1 MSDSYVTKP
10 KLLVMGDALRD
21 IYMHGSWSP
30 ISGALRFKPEDILE
44 FDGGAANTLANARAI
59 LEDKADV
66 IGWMNKEPLRLYR
79 FIDQEVRESYVQVA
93 TDSCLTLP
101 KVMHQTMVDGIIIS
115 DYNKGT
121 VNKAMP
127 HLVPLSPWII
137 VDSRYRSL
145 HLDFLKLGRTRIWRC
160 TGDEFDGDWALNFHY
175 TLRTNAAETI
185 HLMKNDE
192 GKLRLVAR
200 WNIPQIP
207 IVDTCGAG
215 DTFTAMLGSWL
226 VINRR
231 IADPYM
237 ADNKL
242 TEFDWRLIKAVPA
255 CITAA
260 QEVCMKKYT
269 AITTER
275 L

>member
-1 MSDSYVTKP
+1 MSDSYAIRP

-30 ISGALRFKPEDILE
+30 RNGALRFKPEDILE

-59 LEDKADV
+59 LGDKAEV
-66 IGWMNKEPLRLYR
+66 IGWTNKEPLRLYR
-79 FIDQEVRESYVQVA
+79 FIDQEVRESYVQIA
-93 TDSCLTLP
+93 TDSCLSLP
-101 KVMHQTMVDGIIIS
+101 KVWGQTFLDGIIIS

-121 VNKAMP
+121 VNKPMP
-127 HLVPLSPWII
+127 HLVPVSPWVI

-145 HLDFLKLGRTRIWRC
+145 HTDMLNLGSTRIWRC
-160 TGDEFDGDWALNFHY
+160 TGDEFDGDWALNFNY
-175 TLRTNAAETI
+175 TLRTDGANTI

-192 GKLRLVAR
+192 GKLKLVAR

-207 IVDTCGAG
+207 VVDTCGAG
-215 DTFTAMLGSWL
+215 DTFTAMLGAWL
-226 VINRR
+226 IMHPR

-242 TEFDWRLIKAVPA
+242 TEFDWKIIKAVPS
-255 CITAA
+255 CIAAA